1 MSTPDSIKRLLDKRK
16 ENGRF
21 RSLPKH
27 AQGIDF
33 YSNDY
38 LGLAGNIELR
48 ASFLEFLNE
57 NKEEYL
63 FGSTGSRLVSG
74 NLPVFEEAE
83 AIFSAFFKSENSLLF
98 PSGFQANLALFSS
111 LPQKNDLV
119 VYDAEI
125 HASIKS
131 SLRQSNADLRSF
143 KHNDLDDLKQKIRH
157 QGGEVY
163 LVVESVYSIS
173 GDLAPLA
180 EIARF
185 CTENSCRLIVD
196 EAHST
201 GIYGLEGRGLCVE
214 MNIQDLVF
222 ARIHTFGK
230 AMGCAGAII
239 ACSCELRDF
248 LINFSIPFIYSTA
261 MPPVQVYNML
271 FHLEYLRKN
280 SHLIS
285 QLQSNI
291 LLFKNKAIEHEMQDR
306 FSNFNHI
313 LNFNIGD
320 DGLSVELMNNLCK
333 NGFLVKAMLPPTVSD
348 GASSLRIIMHSTNY
362 IEEIDNLFLH
372 VKKLF

>member
-1 MSTPDSIKRLLDKRK
+1 
-16 ENGRF
+16 
-21 RSLPKH
+21 
-27 AQGIDF
+27 
-33 YSNDY
+33 
-38 LGLAGNIELR
+38 
-48 ASFLEFLNE
+48 
-57 NKEEYL
+57 
-63 FGSTGSRLVSG
+63 
-74 NLPVFEEAE
+74 
-83 AIFSAFFKSENSLLF
+83 
-98 PSGFQANLALFSS
+98 
-111 LPQKNDLV
+111 
-119 VYDAEI
+119 
-125 HASIKS
+125 
-131 SLRQSNADLRSF
+131 
-143 KHNDLDDLKQKIRH
+143 
-157 QGGEVY
+157 
-163 LVVESVYSIS
+163 
-173 GDLAPLA
+173 
-180 EIARF
+180 
-185 CTENSCRLIVD
+185 
-196 EAHST
+196 
-201 GIYGLEGRGLCVE
+201 

-239 ACSCELRDF
+239 ASSSELRDF

-261 MPPVQVYNML
+261 MPPVQVYNMM

-313 LNFNIGD
+313 LNLNIGD

-333 NGFLVKAMLPPTVSD
+333 NGFLVKAMLPPTVSN